1 LEDDAMNTNDT
12 KKTINIS
19 EQELAVLG
27 GGALAYIR
35 EIEESEAERLL
46 GADRGRVGMSRL
58 FCLYNADGTPV
69 SISGTKEA
77 AIGSAFEHELMPMS
91 VH

>member
-1 LEDDAMNTNDT
+1 MNAEDVKRSLE
-12 KKTINIS
+12 IS
-19 EQELAVLG
+19 ELDLALLG

-35 EIEESEAERLL
+35 EIKGKEATRLL
-46 GADRGRVGMSRL
+46 GSRPLVAPDAKL

-69 SISGTKEA
+69 SISGTREA

>member
-1 LEDDAMNTNDT
+1 MNAADNRKIT
-12 KKTINIS
+12 IS

-35 EIEESEAERLL
+35 EIEESEAQRLL
-46 GADRGRVGMSRL
+46 GGDRAKVGTHRL

-69 SISGTKEA
+69 SISGSREA